1 MFLILSFSMKM
12 RMEWFGMIELIELSI
27 QTMLILNM
35 KNGDVWIN

>member
-1 MFLILSFSMKM
+1 MKM
-12 RMEWFGMIELIELSI
+12 LEWFGMIELIELSI